1 MTCLGGGCTFSQNV
15 SSLALTVCDLFYYE
29 DLEEKAACMNQL
41 INHEAVYGT
50 APATPGLLI
59 TKHFSSQINM
69 EGGWLVLK
77 KLLNASALLL
87 RIN

>member
-1 MTCLGGGCTFSQNV
+1 
-15 SSLALTVCDLFYYE
+15 
-29 DLEEKAACMNQL
+29 MNQL

-69 EGGWLVLK
+69 EGGLVGPEKTFKCLCTFLTYKLREAFK
-77 KLLNASALLL
+77 KPLNP
-87 RIN
+87 